1 MSTSDTIIAQ
11 ATPPGRGGVGILR
24 ISGRAARDVAQ
35 AVLGKLP
42 KPRYAD
48 YLPFQDADGS
58 TLDQGIVLW
67 FPGPNSFTGEDVLEL
82 QGHGGPVILDLLL
95 KRIIALENVRIARP
109 GEFSERAFL
118 NDKLDLAQAE
128 AIADLI
134 DASSEQAARSAVNSL
149 QGAFS
154 NRIHHLVE
162 ALTHLRIF
170 VEAAIDFPDEEIDFL
185 SDGKIEAKLN
195 TVMGDLDAVRAEA
208 RQGSLLREGMKVVI
222 AGRPNAGKSSLLNA
236 LAGREAAIVTDIAG
250 TTRDVLREHIHLD
263 GMPLHI
269 IDTAGLREASDEVE
283 RIGIER
289 AWNEIEQA
297 DLVLFMVD
305 GTTTEAT
312 EPADIWP
319 EFMARLPASLPIVV
333 VRNKAD
339 ITGEALGQTEV
350 NGHSLIRLSA
360 RTGDGV
366 DLLRDHLKQVM
377 GFNHNM
383 EGGFLARR
391 RHLQALEQAAQHLVQ
406 GKDQLLG
413 AWAGEL
419 LAEELRL
426 AQQSLSEITGEFTS
440 DDLLGRIFSSFCIGK

>member
-1 MSTSDTIIAQ
+1 MSDTIVAQ

-24 ISGRAARDVAQ
+24 ISGQSARDVAQ

-48 YLPFQDADGS
+48 YLPFFDADGS
-58 TLDQGIVLW
+58 VLDQGIALW
-67 FPGPNSFTGEDVLEL
+67 FPNPHSFTGEDVLEL

-95 KRIIALENVRIARP
+95 KRILMLDGVRIARP

-134 DASSEQAARSAVNSL
+134 DASSEQAARSAINSL
-149 QGAFS
+149 QGVFS
-154 NRIHHLVE
+154 QRVHQLVE
-162 ALTHLRIF
+162 ALTHLRIY

-185 SDGKIEAKLN
+185 SDGKIEAELN
-195 TVMGDLDAVRAEA
+195 TVIGDLNAVRAEA

-236 LAGREAAIVTDIAG
+236 LAGKEAAIVTDIAG

-269 IDTAGLREASDEVE
+269 IDTAGLRDARDTVE

-289 AWNEIEQA
+289 AWKEIEQA
-297 DLVLFMVD
+297 DMVLFMVD
-305 GTTTEAT
+305 ATTTEAKT
-312 EPADIWP
+312 PADIWP
-319 EFMARLPASLPIVV
+319 EFVNRLPATLPIVV
-333 VRNKAD
+333 VRNKVD
-339 ITGEALGQTEV
+339 ITGEPLGIEKV
-350 NGHSLIRLSA
+350 SDYSLIRLSA
-360 RTGDGV
+360 RTGHGV
-366 DLLRDHLKQVM
+366 DFLRNHLKQSI

-391 RHLQALEQAAQHLVQ
+391 RHLQALEQAAQHLEQ
-406 GKDQLLG
+406 GKDQLLN

-426 AQQSLSEITGEFTS
+426 AQQSLSEITGEFSS